1 MKTEIDATLA
11 LFVLLLSWCHAQKVT
26 YTFPE
31 FPYKETNKNEV
42 MFREV
47 EAACE
52 RGCLGRNGVSK
63 ILCIRQCI
71 SPSCYRDLY
80 QADLLEEGEVDV
92 RLISFKGCFIQRYNR
107 SRP

>member
-1 MKTEIDATLA
+1 MIIIVNVFG
-11 LFVLLLSWCHAQKVT
+11 FVLLLSNYYAAAEKVT

-47 EAACE
+47 ESACE

-63 ILCIRQCI
+63 VLCIRQCV

-80 QADLLEEGEVDV
+80 QADLVSKKQNH
-92 RLISFKGCFIQRYNR
+92 RN
-107 SRP
+107 

>member
-1 MKTEIDATLA
+1 MMLIAFITTIL
-11 LFVLLLSWCHAQKVT
+11 VSLSFEQKVT

-47 EAACE
+47 ESACE
-52 RGCLGRNGVSK
+52 RGCLGKSGVSK
-63 ILCIRQCI
+63 VLCIRQCV

-80 QADLLEEGEVDV
+80 QADQVLTTKTLHQTFM
-92 RLISFKGCFIQRYNR
+92 LYFS
-107 SRP
+107 